1 VTNWVIVG
9 PTVPFKGG
17 VSQHTTELARRLSS
31 HGEGVTLL
39 SWLRQYPKRLYPG
52 TLVPGEPDGI
62 PFENTE
68 RVLSWN
74 RPDTWVRVGLRL
86 RRQTTFNVFVG
97 VTPFQYPLYLIML
110 FVAGEKARSRSVVVA
125 HNVIPHE
132 ASSVDRLFTKLL
144 FRSVR
149 GVLTHSPDEKSRAEE
164 LGANAQYSSLPFHFP
179 GEVRR
184 RESREPTRDLL
195 FLGFVRPY
203 KGLDLLFEAISQI
216 DPPVRLTVAGE
227 FWEPEEKYVQ
237 LAEHLGITSRVTIIN
252 RYISTTE
259 MVNLLHAHDV
269 LVLPYRSATGSQL
282 PLIALA
288 CGTPCI
294 AHPVGD
300 IVQLTLLHPDGLV
313 TDRCGGESLIE
324 AIKVFLDKPLVASTS
339 VSAINDVT
347 NLGWKS
353 YQIVLQKLLDQS
365 PGR

>member
-110 FVAGEKARSRSVVVA
+110 LVAGKRARSRSVVVA

-144 FRSVR
+144 FRAVR
-149 GVLTHSPDEKSRAEE
+149 GVLTHSPDEKRRAEE
-164 LGANAQYSSLPFHFP
+164 LGADAEYSPLPFHFP

-203 KGLDLLFEAISQI
+203 KGLDLLFEAISKI
-216 DPPVRLTVAGE
+216 EPPVRLTVAGE
-227 FWEPEEKYVQ
+227 FWEPEAKYVQ

-252 RYISTTE
+252 RYISTSE
-259 MVNLLHAHDV
+259 MVQLLHAHDA
-269 LVLPYRSATGSQL
+269 LMLPYRSATGSQL
-282 PLIALA
+282 PQIANA
-288 CGTPCI
+288 CGVPVVAT
-294 AHPVGD
+294 PVGSFPEQLALD
-300 IVQLTLLHPDGLV
+300 ARNIVVEAVGVSSILDGIIEVLTSNSSDEIGNSPPD
-313 TDRCGGESLIE
+313 
-324 AIKVFLDKPLVASTS
+324 AIRVGWTNYIAS
-339 VSAINDVT
+339 INAC
-347 NLGWKS
+347 
-353 YQIVLQKLLDQS
+353 IH
-365 PGR
+365 